1 MTLNFLVN
9 GRENISNIKHK
20 ALLINH
26 RKIYTGERVL
36 NSG

>member
-26 RKIYTGERVL
+26 RKIYTGNDVFD
-36 NSG
+36 SG